1 MSQVEVRD
9 VLINNPTPEE
19 DFTGTD
25 MKLFRLD
32 SSTIDQK
39 MDLLRAAE
47 EFEAETMKIIKKS
60 HDIKFSYASPFVT
73 G

>member
-25 MKLFRLD
+25 IKLFRLD

-39 MDLLRAAE
+39 MDLLRAAG

-60 HDIKFSYASPFVT
+60 HDIKLSYASPFVT